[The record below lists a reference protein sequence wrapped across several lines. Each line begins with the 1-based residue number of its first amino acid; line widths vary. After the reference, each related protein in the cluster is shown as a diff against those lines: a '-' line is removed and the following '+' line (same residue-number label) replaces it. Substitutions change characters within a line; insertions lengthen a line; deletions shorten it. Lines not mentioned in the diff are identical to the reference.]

1 MLFNIVADMLAIIIE
16 CAKAD
21 GKIEWVVS
29 HVVDDG
35 LSILQYAYDTIMFY
49 AP

>member
-1 MLFNIVADMLAIIIE
+1 
-16 CAKAD
+16 
-21 GKIEWVVS
+21 VVS

-49 AP
+49 APWPWESNIFEIDLISFWATIRVEN